1 VWARGVEHIFTLRG
15 LIRLGVERPLG
26 SIIPSFPDVIIS
38 FVFVPIRLNLIEL
51 IAQPNMLASNNV

>member
-1 VWARGVEHIFTLRG
+1 VEHIFTLRG
-15 LIRLGVERPLG
+15 LIRLGVERPPG

-51 IAQPNMLASNNV
+51 IAQPNMLASSNV